1 MLTTK
6 IYQKTFMKWNIGCS
20 GFAYKEWKGVFYPDK
35 MAADKWFNFYA
46 SQFNTVELYNTFY
59 RFPSVEKLLGWYEE
73 SPDNFSFSVKVPKLI
88 THFKQL
94 VDADL
99 LINFFYVTSKDGLRE
114 KLGEI
119 LFQFPSKFDYS
130 EARLQQLI
138 KSLDTSF
145 TNVVEFR
152 HSSCWNEE
160 VYTQPARNK
169 IIFCGTSHPSLPD
182 DIIVVGPVICH
193 CFHGAPSLYYFNYKE
208 DVLKAFA
215 DDIGDVQPIRK
226 VNCYFNNTASTNAIK
241 NARFLLQYCD

>member
-46 SQFNTVELYNTFY
+46 SQFNTVELNNTFY

-94 VDADL
+94 EDADL
-99 LINFFYVTSKDGLRE
+99 LIKNFYVTSKDGLRE

-130 EARLQQLI
+130 VARLQQLI

-152 HSSCWNEE
+152 HSSWWNEE
-160 VYTQPARNK
+160 VYTQPARKK
-169 IIFCGTSHPSLPD
+169 IIFCGTSNLSLPD
-182 DIIVVGPVICH
+182 DIIVGGPVIYYR
-193 CFHGAPSLYYFNYKE
+193 FHGFSSLYYSNYKE
-208 DVLKAFA
+208 DVLKVFA
-215 DDIGDVQPIRK
+215 DDIADVQQIKK
-226 VNCYFNNTASTNAIK
+226 VNCYFNNTAATNAIK
-241 NARFLLQYCD
+241 NARFLRQYCD